1 MSHTE
6 TNACGQLMP
15 DSYLRERELI
25 AHLPLS
31 HSTLWRE
38 VKAGRFPAPI
48 KLTERAT
55 AWRWGDVL
63 AWLDERR
70 AGAA

>member
-1 MSHTE
+1 MMRTDL
-6 TNACGQLMP
+6 TP
-15 DSYLRERELI
+15 DSYLRERELRQ
-25 AHLPLS
+25 HVPLS

-38 VKAGRFPAPI
+38 VKAKRFPPPI

-63 AWLDERR
+63 AWLDERSGT
-70 AGAA
+70 A